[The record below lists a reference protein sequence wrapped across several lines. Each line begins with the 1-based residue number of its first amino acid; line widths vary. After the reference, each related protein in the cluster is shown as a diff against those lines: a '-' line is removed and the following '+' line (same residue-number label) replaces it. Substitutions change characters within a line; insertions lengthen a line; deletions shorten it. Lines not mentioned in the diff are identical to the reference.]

1 MGIFDILSIISL
13 CLFFALLFTRVILLR
28 KKGVKV
34 IVFGNSPKNDFLLI
48 PILLLLF
55 YAAVSPSLSLP
66 FPKIL
71 IKSLSESLLLS
82 WIGVFSNI
90 IGLVGFAL
98 SLKAFGN
105 SFRIGIDDKKPDKL
119 ITQGMFAIS
128 RNPIYVS
135 FFFIFSGLTLIY
147 LNIVLLCF
155 FVPLIHRKVLK
166 VEKFIKKT
174 IWRTVCRILQKSQA
188 IFVTVKT
195 SL

>member
-1 MGIFDILSIISL
+1 MGIVDILSIVSL
-13 CLFFALLFTRVILLR
+13 CLFFTLLFTRVILLR

-34 IVFGNSPKNDFLLI
+34 IVFGNSPKSDFLLI
-48 PILLLLF
+48 PPLLLLI
-55 YAAVSPSLSLP
+55 YAAISPSLSLP

-90 IGLVGFAL
+90 FGLVCFAL

-105 SFRIGIDDKKPDKL
+105 SFRIGIDNKQPDKL
-119 ITQGMFAIS
+119 ITHGVFAIS

-147 LNIVLLCF
+147 LNIVSIVMLTCF
-155 FVPLIHRKVLK
+155 FVPLIHRQVLRE
-166 VEKFIKKT
+166 EKFMKKHYSEQYT
-174 IWRTVCRILQKSQA
+174 EYYKKVRRYL
-188 IFVTVKT
+188 
-195 SL
+195 